1 MVYMENRSVLPNDHA
16 LRNDVQRFPCRVG
29 ENKPCTSSKP
39 KSPAYK
45 EVVEK
50 HAIYDQ
56 AKSNTATAFLA
67 KSYGCKGR
75 YAFMRLPTHDRT
87 TLVHP
92 DAMHTF
98 TNVVTTLVGLLSGN
112 ANISQVLLE
121 EEQFGRREWYRDEQT
136 VKGMDIN
143 IFVGFQ
149 KLFKSGFHLYF
160 SGNSLFSS
168 EIILIC

>member
-1 MVYMENRSVLPNDHA
+1 MVYMENRSFLPNDHA

-29 ENKPCTSSKP
+29 ENKSCTSSKP
-39 KSPAYK
+39 MSPAYK
-45 EVVEK
+45 ELVEK

-56 AKSNTATAFLA
+56 AKSHTERAFLS

-75 YAFMRLPTHDRT
+75 YDFMRLPNHDRT

-92 DAMHTF
+92 DAMHII

-121 EEQFGRREWYRDEQT
+121 EEEFGRREWYCDVQT

-143 IFVGFQ
+143 IFVGFLNYLCLVFICILLETLCSVL
-149 KLFKSGFHLYF
+149 KLY
-160 SGNSLFSS
+160 
-168 EIILIC
+168 

>member
-1 MVYMENRSVLPNDHA
+1 MVYMENRSFLPNDHA

-45 EVVEK
+45 ELVEK

-56 AKSNTATAFLA
+56 AKSNTERAFLG

-75 YAFMRLPTHDRT
+75 FAFMRLPNHDRT

-92 DAMHTF
+92 DAMHTI

-121 EEQFGRREWYRDEQT
+121 EEEFGRREWYCDVQT

-143 IFVGFQ
+143 IFVGFLNYLSLVFIYIFLETLCSAL
-149 KLFKSGFHLYF
+149 KLY
-160 SGNSLFSS
+160 
-168 EIILIC
+168 